1 MLILWCVFVARKKQ
15 PSTNIDMPK
24 KKYSKEC
31 VYLRQR
37 SRANGLIALY
47 LDINAGGR
55 RRSEYLRLY
64 LVPEKT
70 REDRAK
76 NRETL
81 KVANAI
87 KAQRIID
94 VQREKQGLG
103 SSGEHVLFF
112 DFAEAF
118 ANKHTN
124 AQGEVSAPWRSTII
138 RLHSYERHGNIT
150 FAQITQKWVE
160 GFLRHLSMSLSRRG
174 KNGQPLS
181 PNSAKLYFT
190 KLKAILNKAVAQ
202 GIISKSPASAV
213 GNLKGVESTRQYLTI
228 DELSRLAETPCRNS
242 ILRRAF
248 LFSCFTGLRYS
259 DVSALTWGEVH
270 RQGDFTRII
279 FAQRKTGGLEYLD
292 ISPQAVMLMGDRA
305 EPQALVFAGLPI
317 LTSAN
322 YTLSAWCRL
331 AGIDKHITFHCA
343 RHTFAV
349 MMLDLGVDIYTVSK
363 LLGHRNLSTTQIYAK
378 VLDKKKQAA
387 AMLIPNILPN
397 E

>member
-1 MLILWCVFVARKKQ
+1 
-15 PSTNIDMPK
+15 MPK
-24 KKYSKEC
+24 KTYSKEC

-37 SRANGLIALY
+37 TRANGLVALY

-87 KAQRIID
+87 KSQRIID
-94 VQREKQGLG
+94 VQHEMRGLG
-103 SSGEHVLFF
+103 SSGDRVSFF
-112 DFAEAF
+112 DFAEAM
-118 ANKHTN
+118 AKKHIN
-124 AQGEVSAPWRSTII
+124 AKGKTSASWQSTID
-138 RLHSYERHGNIT
+138 RLHAYEHRNIT
-150 FAQITQKWVE
+150 FAQITQRWVE
-160 GFLRHLSMSLSRRG
+160 GFRRFLSTSMSWRG
-174 KNGQPLS
+174 RQEQQQPLS
-181 PNSAKLYFT
+181 PNSARLYFA

-202 GIISKSPASAV
+202 GIINKSPAAAV
-213 GNLKGVESTRQYLTI
+213 GNLKGIETTRQYLTI
-228 DELSRLAETPCRNS
+228 DELGRLAEASCGNS
-242 ILRRAF
+242 VLRRAF
-248 LFSCFTGLRYS
+248 FFSCFTGLRYS
-259 DVSALTWGEVH
+259 DVSTLTWGEVH
-270 RQGDFTRII
+270 RQGEFTRII

-292 ISPQAVMLMGDRA
+292 ISPQAVALMGERS
-305 EPQALVFAGLPI
+305 EETTPVFAGLPKP
-317 LTSAN
+317 TSAN
-322 YTLSAWCRL
+322 RSIGIWCRR
-331 AGIDKHITFHCA
+331 AAIKKHITFHCA

-363 LLGHRNLSTTQIYAK
+363 LLGHRNLATTQVYAK

-387 AMLIPNILPN
+387 AMLIPQILPK

>member
-1 MLILWCVFVARKKQ
+1 MAKK
-15 PSTNIDMPK
+15 T
-24 KKYSKEC
+24 YAKEC

-37 SRANGLIALY
+37 RRANGLVALY

-64 LVPEKT
+64 LVPENT

-94 VQREKQGLG
+94 VQREMQGLG
-103 SSGEHVLFF
+103 SSGDRVSFF
-112 DFAEAF
+112 DFAEAL
-118 ANKHTN
+118 AKKHTN
-124 AQGEVSAPWRSTII
+124 AHGVVSAPWQAAII
-138 RLHSYERHGNIT
+138 RLHAYERHSDIT
-150 FAQITQKWVE
+150 FAHITQKWVD
-160 GFLRHLSMSLSRRG
+160 GFRRYLSISLSRSG
-174 KNGQPLS
+174 KNGQKLS
-181 PNSAKLYFT
+181 PNSARLYFT

-202 GIISKSPASAV
+202 GIISKSPAGAV
-213 GNLKGVESTRQYLTI
+213 GNVKATETTRQYLTI
-228 DELSRLAETPCRNS
+228 DELGRLAETPCRNG

-259 DVSALTWGEVH
+259 DVAALTWGEVH
-270 RQGDFTRII
+270 RQGEFTRIV
-279 FAQRKTGGLEYLD
+279 FAQKKTGGLEYLD
-292 ISPQAVMLMGDRA
+292 ISPQAVPLMGERA
-305 EPQALVFAGLPI
+305 EPQTLVFAGLPI
-317 LTSAN
+317 PTSAN
-322 YTLSAWCRL
+322 HAIGTWCRR
-331 AGIDKHITFHCA
+331 AGISKHITFHCA

-387 AMLIPNILPN
+387 AMLIPRILP
-397 E
+397 EDGAEIAR